1 MSRGENEEALI
12 SSKPHI
18 MLISFPLQ
26 GHLNPMVQFSKR
38 LISRGIKVTL
48 VTTTSLD
55 ISSHADSSSITIE
68 HFQVDRPSTEGRS
81 SSDAIDEYLSL
92 LETSITRNLP
102 GVIEKQKA
110 NGCPV
115 KFLIYDALMPYA
127 LDVCDKAGI
136 QGVAFVTHSSAVFAI
151 YYHVYQRALDIDL
164 LDELSS
170 VTLPSLPVLGFKDLP
185 SYLSNVGSYP
195 GLLTLCMSQF
205 RGLEK
210 AYGLMFNTFEKLEGE
225 VVNWLSSKW
234 KIMTIGPSV
243 PSMFL
248 DKRLA
253 DDRDYGLS
261 LFKPDG
267 DACIKWLDG
276 KDSDSV
282 VYVSFGSLANLEQDY
297 MDEIAWGL
305 LDSKCSFIW
314 VVRDTEKSKLS
325 EKFVEESADR
335 GLIVNWSPQLEVLAH
350 KAVGSFMTHCGWNST
365 LEALSLGVP
374 MMVVPQWTDQTTN
387 AKYIVD
393 VWQTGV
399 RVKAHDK
406 EKITREDV
414 TKSVKDVM
422 EGTKREELKA
432 NALKF
437 KEMALEAM
445 SEGGSSDKNIDDFIA
460 EIVTSSTST

>member
-1 MSRGENEEALI
+1 MSMRSNEEALVA
-12 SSKPHI
+12 SKPHI
-18 MLISFPLQ
+18 MFVSYPLQ
-26 GHLNPMVQFSKR
+26 GHMNPMIQFSKR
-38 LISRGIKVTL
+38 LVSKGLKVTL
-48 VTTTSLD
+48 VTTANLE
-55 ISSHADSSSITIE
+55 ISSLAKTTSMNIEHVSVDEPSVRGDSSDI
-68 HFQVDRPSTEGRS
+68 
-81 SSDAIDEYLSL
+81 IDEFIALYEIGMTRSL
-92 LETSITRNLP
+92 PE
-102 GVIEKQKA
+102 VIEKQKA
-110 NGCPV
+110 NGSPV
-115 KFLIYDALMPYA
+115 KILIYDALMPWV
-127 LDVCDKAGI
+127 LDICHKQGI
-136 QGVAFVTHSSAVFAI
+136 QGVVFCTHSSAVFAI
-151 YYHVYQRALDIDL
+151 YTHVCSRTLDIDSL
-164 LDELSS
+164 GELSA
-170 VTLPSLPVLGFKDLP
+170 VELPSLPVLGFKDLP
-185 SYLSNVGSYP
+185 SLVYDVGSYK
-195 GLLTLCMSQF
+195 GLSRLVVSQF
-205 RGLEK
+205 LGMEK
-210 AYGLMFNTFEKLEGE
+210 AECVLFNTFDKLEHE

-276 KDSDSV
+276 KDTDSV

>member
-1 MSRGENEEALI
+1 MIEKHETRRNIWRISNDKHRISWLKSWKNRKALVSHLMSWCMIHLCHGQWIWDINMVYEWLLFLLKRVRFPRFIILRLKGNSWFPWRKDGLSFLP
-12 SSKPHI
+12 SSIPI
-18 MLISFPLQ
+18 TEIRDFPKDLL
-26 GHLNPMVQFSKR
+26 GVHPGVSDLLTGQFSH
-38 LISRGIKVTL
+38 V
-48 VTTTSLD
+48 
-55 ISSHADSSSITIE
+55 
-68 HFQVDRPSTEGRS
+68 
-81 SSDAIDEYLSL
+81 
-92 LETSITRNLP
+92 
-102 GVIEKQKA
+102 QKDDWI
-110 NGCPV
+110 
-115 KFLIYDALMPYA
+115 L
-127 LDVCDKAGI
+127 
-136 QGVAFVTHSSAVFAI
+136 
-151 YYHVYQRALDIDL
+151 
-164 LDELSS
+164 
-170 VTLPSLPVLGFKDLP
+170 
-185 SYLSNVGSYP
+185 
-195 GLLTLCMSQF
+195 
-205 RGLEK
+205 
-210 AYGLMFNTFEKLEGE
+210 FNTFLELENE

-276 KDSDSV
+276 KDTDSV

>member
-1 MSRGENEEALI
+1 MENNGDKMSKKPNILLI
-12 SSKPHI
+12 SLPYQGHISPMMQFAKRLSSKGAAVTVITPFSAN
-18 MLISFPLQ
+18 LISDDDRNRSINIEYVSYDHGEGQNIVTVEDYMANIETRASEKLLEVVENQAFDVLVHDSLMPFGVDF
-26 GHLNPMVQFSKR
+26 GHRHGLKTAIFFTQPCA
-38 LISRGIKVTL
+38 
-48 VTTTSLD
+48 
-55 ISSHADSSSITIE
+55 ISS
-68 HFQVDRPSTEGRS
+68 VY
-81 SSDAIDEYLSL
+81 YLVYQGK
-92 LETSITRNLP
+92 IR
-102 GVIEKQKA
+102 
-110 NGCPV
+110 CPV
-115 KFLIYDALMPYA
+115 QEGADLSFLPDEIP
-127 LDVCDKAGI
+127 I
-136 QGVAFVTHSSAVFAI
+136 S
-151 YYHVYQRALDIDL
+151 HV
-164 LDELSS
+164 
-170 VTLPSLPVLGFKDLP
+170 KDLP
-185 SYLSNVGSYP
+185 YDLYHERYP
-195 GLLTLCMSQF
+195 GTLEMLANQF
-205 RGLEK
+205 SN
-210 AYGLMFNTFEKLEGE
+210 ADNADWIFFNTFLGLEDE

>member
-1 MSRGENEEALI
+1 MATKI
-12 SSKPHI
+12 HVFVVVYPV
-18 MLISFPLQ
+18 Q
-26 GHLNPMVQFSKR
+26 GHINPMLQFSKR
-38 LISRGIKVTL
+38 LASKNVRVTL
-48 VTTTSLD
+48 ITTSAYKNLNENQPTNPTILFDYISDGFSGEKPSGIADFVETFKNESSKSLPELIEKQRKTEYPVSAIVYDSFMPWVLD
-55 ISSHADSSSITIE
+55 ISKK
-68 HFQVDRPSTEGRS
+68 FGL
-81 SSDAIDEYLSL
+81 Y
-92 LETSITRNLP
+92 
-102 GVIEKQKA
+102 GVS
-110 NGCPV
+110 
-115 KFLIYDALMPYA
+115 F
-127 LDVCDKAGI
+127 
-136 QGVAFVTHSSAVFAI
+136 FTHSCVVSTI
-151 YYHVYQRALDIDL
+151 YYHTSKGSLRIPV
-164 LDELSS
+164 ENGNVVS
-170 VTLPSLPVLGFKDLP
+170 LPSISCLEMGDLP
-185 SYLSNVGSYP
+185 SFVSDLDSYP
-195 GLLTLCMSQF
+195 GVLKLVLDRFSNFEEADCLFFNSF
-205 RGLEK
+205 DNLE
-210 AYGLMFNTFEKLEGE
+210 NE

>member
-1 MSRGENEEALI
+1 MTKMPHVLLI
-12 SSKPHI
+12 SLP
-18 MLISFPLQ
+18 FQ
-26 GHLNPMVQFSKR
+26 GHISPMMQFTKTLASKGLQVTFLCLSSTIVLKDSINIEYVTYKNDRKARNPEEYMANIERQASDK
-38 LISRGIKVTL
+38 L
-48 VTTTSLD
+48 V
-55 ISSHADSSSITIE
+55 E
-68 HFQVDRPSTEGRS
+68 VM
-81 SSDAIDEYLSL
+81 
-92 LETSITRNLP
+92 
-102 GVIEKQKA
+102 EKQK
-110 NGCPV
+110 GLGQPFDV
-115 KFLIYDALMPYA
+115 LVHDSLMSWA
-127 LDVCDKAGI
+127 VDLGH
-136 QGVAFVTHSSAVFAI
+136 QHGLRVASFFTQACAVSTI
-151 YYHVYQRALDIDL
+151 YYLAFEGKFMVPVEEGSGLSFLPSSIPITEIRDFPKDL
-164 LDELSS
+164 LG
-170 VTLPSLPVLGFKDLP
+170 VH
-185 SYLSNVGSYP
+185 P
-195 GLLTLCMSQF
+195 GVSDLLTGQF
-205 RGLEK
+205 SHVQKDDWIL
-210 AYGLMFNTFEKLEGE
+210 FNTFLELENE